1 MFLRKCNAFLIPH
14 SYTTLK
20 SPQILFFLFL
30 IVIELTPGTATFSL
44 YSVTFD
50 TFKRHDHQPWW
61 RALFSRQKTLGI
73 IIRVCKICKPVLEI
87 DGWGTRSPERSQ
99 IKWSWSLVSCPFN
112 IRISVGNRIDTDPT
126 LEASWCTCITACDI
140 SSRVAWGNCCL
151 HRPNNSVSLTCGS
164 GKSNYQLQR
173 WAHRGPRAAL
183 KALGCHPFCLPSQN
197 ENWVVCRVIKCVC

>member
-61 RALFSRQKTLGI
+61 RALFSRQK
-73 IIRVCKICKPVLEI
+73 PWVLLS
-87 DGWGTRSPERSQ
+87 GYVRSANQSSKLMAEVHGPLKEV
-99 IKWSWSLVSCPFN
+99 KLNDHGSLVSCPFN

>member
-1 MFLRKCNAFLIPH
+1 MH
-14 SYTTLK
+14 SWSHTPTHLWK
-20 SPQILFFLFL
+20 PPGTLFFVT
-30 IVIELTPGTATFSL
+30 VIDLTLETVTFSL

-50 TFKRHDHQPWW
+50 TFNRHDHQPRW
-61 RALFSRQKTLGI
+61 RALSSRKKTLPI
-73 IIRVCKICKPVLEI
+73 IIRICKCCTPVLGI
-87 DGWGTRSPERSQ
+87 DGWGTWSPERSQ

-112 IRISVGNRIDTDPT
+112 IRISGGNRIDSDPT

-173 WAHRGPRAAL
+173 WARWGPRAAL

>member
-1 MFLRKCNAFLIPH
+1 M
-14 SYTTLK
+14 
-20 SPQILFFLFL
+20 
-30 IVIELTPGTATFSL
+30 IELTPGTATFSL

-50 TFKRHDHQPWW
+50 TFNRHDHQPRW
-61 RALFSRQKTLGI
+61 RALSFRQKNPSLLLSGYKS
-73 IIRVCKICKPVLEI
+73 CKLVLEI
-87 DGWGTRSPERSQ
+87 DGWGTRSLERSQ

-112 IRISVGNRIDTDPT
+112 IHISVGNRIDSDPT

-140 SSRVAWGNCCL
+140 SSRVALGNCCL

-173 WAHRGPRAAL
+173 WARRGPRAVL